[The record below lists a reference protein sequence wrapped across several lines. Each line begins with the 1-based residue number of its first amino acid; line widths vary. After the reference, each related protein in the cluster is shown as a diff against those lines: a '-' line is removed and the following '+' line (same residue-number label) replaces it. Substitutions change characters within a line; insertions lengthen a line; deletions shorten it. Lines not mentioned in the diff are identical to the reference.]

1 MHYNFSLEDPTADSS
16 KEWSEAFFV
25 HFTKAK
31 VLALQYAW
39 VFLLTIFICIAFK
52 AYGLLSQP
60 VVYSSTAEMMVNGR
74 VSMPE
79 GAVYREELSNFFGTQ
94 IRLMESNIVR
104 ARAQDRVLSLRP
116 NIKPSPVSIRVTQS
130 PQASIFLLSAQGE
143 HATYTTEYL
152 NAIMHEYLNFKA
164 NLRVNST
171 ESAFVSITEKVLQ
184 LKDEIDALEDKKL
197 AFQKE
202 NNVVFIT
209 EQGNTVGR
217 QLASLQDKL
226 DMLKVKQRSLEACKI
241 EEFFDK
247 PFTAELEQIIT
258 NTDYELDSKE
268 YMSLD
273 QELEKLRAQQV
284 EMLGYMKANHPRIV
298 EISNHII
305 KKENALK
312 VIKRQHLEQLID
324 KREALSYE
332 IANLEKVVIDWKKKA
347 LDYSQ
352 RLAEFEQIQS
362 RLERLKNAQEQL
374 VVSTQSIEI
383 NKNLEQETVSI
394 LEMASPA
401 RAVPKNYLKEIVSGC
416 LMGLVLGILVLI
428 IIGAIDTRIY
438 AIEDITSRFSQPIL
452 ASLPLL
458 KKEEAQVLI
467 DRNDT
472 RSMYVEA
479 IRTIRSSIIYT
490 EAGTEADGHHKDA
503 KVFLITSS
511 VPSEGKSTI
520 AANLAIT
527 LAFAM
532 HKVLLVDSDLRCG
545 HTYERFGLK
554 KEKGLS
560 EALKGQVSGKE
571 YIQKTHVENL
581 EFIATGHYP
590 SHPDELFLSPRMD
603 ALLKEFR
610 AVYDYIILDSAPVLA
625 TNDSVNLAA
634 KSDAILFVVRA
645 MVTRTRQFKE
655 AMRTLSLHKAPLL
668 GYVLNGVEGKNSNY
682 YYYKYKQYH
691 S

>member
-1 MHYNFSLEDPTADSS
+1 MKYDFSLENASEDSS
-16 KEWSEAFFV
+16 KEWSEALFV
-25 HFTKAK
+25 HLVKAK
-31 VLALQYAW
+31 VLVLQYAW
-39 VFLLTIFICIAFK
+39 VFLITVFLCIAFK
-52 AYGLLSQP
+52 AYTLISQP
-60 VVYSSTAEMMVNGR
+60 VVYVSTAEMMVNGR

-116 NIKPSPVSIRVTQS
+116 NIKPSPVNINVTQS

-143 HATYTTEYL
+143 NGAYTTEYL

-171 ESAFVSITEKVLQ
+171 ESIFVSITEKVLQ

-209 EQGNTVGR
+209 EQGSTVGR
-217 QLASLQDKL
+217 QLATLQDKL
-226 DMLKVKQRSLEACKI
+226 DTLKVKQRSLEACKI
-241 EEFFDK
+241 EDFFDK

-258 NTDYELDSKE
+258 NSDYDLDSKD
-268 YMSLD
+268 YMNLD
-273 QELEKLRAQQV
+273 QDLEKLKANKV
-284 EMLGYMKANHPRIV
+284 EMLSYMQPSHPRII
-298 EISNHII
+298 EISNQII

-332 IANLEKVVIDWKKKA
+332 IENLEKVVIDWKKKA

-374 VVSTQSIEI
+374 VISTQSIEI

-401 RAVPKNYLKEIVSGC
+401 KAMAKNYFKEIILGL
-416 LMGLVLGILVLI
+416 LMGIVLGIVILLV
-428 IIGAIDTRIY
+428 IGAVDTRIY
-438 AIEDITSRFSQPIL
+438 AIEDITSRASQPIL

-458 KKEEAQVLI
+458 KKEEAKVLI

-479 IRTIRSSIIYT
+479 IRTVRSSIIYNESDSQHST
-490 EAGTEADGHHKDA
+490 A

-520 AANLAIT
+520 ASNLAIT

-532 HKVLLVDSDLRCG
+532 HKVLLIDSDLRCG
-545 HTYERFGLK
+545 HAYEGFGLK
-554 KEKGLS
+554 KEIGLS
-560 EALKGQVSGKE
+560 EALKGVAKGRE

-581 EFIATGHYP
+581 DFIATGHYP
-590 SHPDELFLSPRMD
+590 DHPDELFLSQRMD
-603 ALLKEFR
+603 ELLKDFR
-610 AVYDYIILDSAPVLA
+610 TRYDYIILDSAPVLA

-668 GYVLNGVEGKNSNY
+668 GYILNGVEGKNSNY

-691 S
+691 A

>member
-1 MHYNFSLEDPTADSS
+1 MKYDFNLEDVAGDGS
-16 KEWSEAFFV
+16 KEWSEAFFIHLV
-25 HFTKAK
+25 KAK
-31 VLALQYAW
+31 VLVLQYSW
-39 VFLLTIFICIAFK
+39 VFFITVAICIALK
-52 AYGLLSQP
+52 AYSLLSQP
-60 VVYSSTAEMMVNGR
+60 VIYSSTAEMMVSGR

-116 NIKPSPVSIRVTQS
+116 DIKPSPVSIKVSQS

-143 HATYTTEYL
+143 NATYTTEYL

-184 LKDEIDALEDKKL
+184 LKDEIDTLEDKKL

-226 DMLKVKQRSLEACKI
+226 DTLKVKQRSLDACKI
-241 EEFFDK
+241 EDFFDK

-258 NTDYELDSKE
+258 NPDYEVDAKE
-268 YMSLD
+268 YISLD
-273 QELEKLRAQQV
+273 QELEKLKARKV
-284 EMLGYMKANHPRIV
+284 EMLSYMQPRHPRMI
-298 EISNHII
+298 EINNQII
-305 KKENALK
+305 KKENALRI
-312 VIKRQHLEQLID
+312 IKRQHLEQLID
-324 KREALSYE
+324 KREALGYE
-332 IANLEKVVIDWKKKA
+332 IKNLEKVVVDWKKKA
-347 LDYSQ
+347 LEYSQ

-394 LEMASPA
+394 LEMASPGQA
-401 RAVPKNYLKEIVSGC
+401 MSKSYVKEMISGVF
-416 LMGLVLGILVLI
+416 MGIVLGILVLI
-428 IIGAIDTRIY
+428 VIGAVDTRIY
-438 AIEDITSRFSQPIL
+438 AIEDVTARASQPIL

-458 KKEEAQVLI
+458 KEEEAKILI
-467 DRNDT
+467 ERNDK

-479 IRTIRSSIIYT
+479 IRTIRSSIIYN
-490 EAGTEADGHHKDA
+490 ESENSHKDA
-503 KVFLITSS
+503 KIFLITSS

-520 AANLAIT
+520 ASNLAIT

-532 HKVLLVDSDLRCG
+532 HKVLLIDSDLRCG
-545 HTYERFGLK
+545 HAYEGFGLK

-560 EALKGQVSGKE
+560 EALKGEVSGTAC
-571 YIQKTHVENL
+571 IQKTHIESL
-581 EFIATGHYP
+581 DFIATGHYP
-590 SHPDELFLSPRMD
+590 DHPDELFLSPRMD
-603 ALLKEFR
+603 ALLRDFR
-610 AVYDYIILDSAPVLA
+610 NVYDYIILDSAPVLA

-655 AMRTLSLHKAPLL
+655 AMRILSLHKAPLL
-668 GYVLNGVEGKNSNY
+668 GYILNGIEGKNSNY